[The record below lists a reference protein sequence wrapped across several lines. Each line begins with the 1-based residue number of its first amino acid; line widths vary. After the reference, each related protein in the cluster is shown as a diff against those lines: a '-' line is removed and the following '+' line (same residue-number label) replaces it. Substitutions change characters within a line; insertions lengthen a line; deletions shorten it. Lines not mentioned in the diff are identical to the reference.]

1 MEGIQGRMT
10 PPHKLNRILWQV
22 CSALAI
28 SPAMPQLRAAA
39 SRIAGRLP
47 RNGGQPSELP
57 AESEEYRWKPA
68 RRTDTLGQLLL
79 VLRRFEF
86 RQANVPGS
94 QCRRRWS
101 ARWR

>member
-1 MEGIQGRMT
+1 
-10 PPHKLNRILWQV
+10 
-22 CSALAI
+22 
-28 SPAMPQLRAAA
+28 MPQLRAAA

-94 QCRRRWS
+94 QCRRHWS